1 MYVAKAGLSGRGF
14 STLGNL
20 VNALAENRVDA
31 IVGDQPSLV
40 YHLHQHPDLPVI
52 AVGKVVRH
60 EKYGFALKA
69 GSPIRLKLSKQV
81 MLAWETGLIDR
92 LRKKYFGG

>member
-1 MYVAKAGLSGRGF
+1 
-14 STLGNL
+14 
-20 VNALAENRVDA
+20 
-31 IVGDQPSLV
+31 
-40 YHLHQHPDLPVI
+40 VI
-52 AVGKVVRH
+52 AVRKVVRH

-92 LRKKYFGG
+92 LRKKYLGG